1 MSRPAIVFDLDGTL
15 VDSLPDIVFSF
26 RWSFG
31 ALGLE
36 APPEAAVRA
45 QVGLPLEAMYALFAP
60 LAAVPDLAA
69 GYRRHYAEH
78 LANRSRP
85 FPGVEVL
92 LGALRER
99 GYALAVATTK
109 QTPMALRLVTAMGLD
124 DALDHVQGTD
134 GFAHKPAPDVIERAL
149 VALGADGRWMVG
161 DTTHDVGAG
170 KAAGL
175 RTYAVTWG
183 THDAVRLRAAGP
195 DVVASDLSGLLPA
208 LDRDGTV
215 GGEDHRT
222 GKGESAG

>member
-1 MSRPAIVFDLDGTL
+1 MRRPAIVFDLDGTL

-36 APPEAAVRA
+36 APPEVAVRA
-45 QVGLPLEAMYALFAP
+45 QVGLPLEAMYASFAP
-60 LAAVPDLAA
+60 PSAVAALAA

-78 LANRSRP
+78 LADRSRP
-85 FPGVEVL
+85 YPGVEAL
-92 LGALRER
+92 LAELRER

-109 QTPMALRLVTAMGLD
+109 RTPMAQRLVAAMGLGP
-124 DALDHVQGTD
+124 ALDHVQGTD
-134 GFAHKPAPDVIERAL
+134 GFAHKPAPDVVERAL
-149 VALGADGRWMVG
+149 VALRAEGRWMVG

-183 THDAVRLRAAGP
+183 THDAARLRAAGP
-195 DVVASDLSGLLPA
+195 DVLASDLSALLPA
-208 LDRDGTV
+208 LQGDADA
-215 GGEDHRT
+215 GGEGHRT
-222 GKGESAG
+222 GQDGAAR